1 MNTDP
6 IIFGT
11 KNDAIS
17 LAHKAHAGQ
26 MYGDYD
32 YTRHLRDVALTL
44 GSFGFGGDEWQIA
57 AWLHD
62 TVEDT
67 DVTIE
72 DIEAQFG
79 EEVARFV
86 SAVTTPANIGNR
98 HARLDALIQQLQE
111 CPETLPL
118 KLADRIA
125 NVQFCWFNQDTRL
138 FMYYREYGW
147 FREGLRP
154 LHTMPKVMKMWDK
167 LDALLGWWEPP
178 PPTEKKHV
186 DP

>member
-1 MNTDP
+1 MN
-6 IIFGT
+6 
-11 KNDAIS
+11 NDIHIRPVDEAIN
-17 LAHKAHAGQ
+17 LAHKAHCGQ
-26 MYGDYD
+26 NYGDFD

-44 GSFGFGGDEWQIA
+44 GAAGLHDDPWEVA

-62 TVEDT
+62 IVEDT

-72 DIEAQFG
+72 DIQARFG
-79 EEVARFV
+79 EDVARLV
-86 SAVTTPANIGNR
+86 AAVTTPASIGNR

-111 CPETLPL
+111 CPEALPL

-147 FREGLRP
+147 FRKGLRP
-154 LHTMPKVMKMWDK
+154 LHPAPAVMKMWDK
-167 LDALLGWWEPP
+167 LDKLLGWWEPP
-178 PPTEKKHV
+178 KKEPTHGG
-186 DP
+186 